1 VVPHRSTNQARTC
14 LTSLSRREAVLSCWY
29 GRSRCGLSSIT
40 TVSYYG
46 IYVQQTTLPYQVPIL
61 VPGTSLA
68 VLVRIRSK
76 IAYGQ
81 TVVGCSHVASST
93 KRTYFHRYSS
103 VPLVLVSLPVSQVTE
118 CQKFKKA
125 RPYGRSSKPVFR
137 ADSRGGAN

>member
-1 VVPHRSTNQARTC
+1 MLNFAEQTGSGAVMLVWSFP
-14 LTSLSRREAVLSCWY
+14 LWAVLNNYCFILRYLCTADYS
-29 GRSRCGLSSIT
+29 T
-40 TVSYYG
+40 
-46 IYVQQTTLPYQVPIL
+46 VPIL

-103 VPLVLVSLPVSQVTE
+103 VPLVLVSTGKPSH
-118 CQKFKKA
+118 
-125 RPYGRSSKPVFR
+125 RMSKI
-137 ADSRGGAN
+137 